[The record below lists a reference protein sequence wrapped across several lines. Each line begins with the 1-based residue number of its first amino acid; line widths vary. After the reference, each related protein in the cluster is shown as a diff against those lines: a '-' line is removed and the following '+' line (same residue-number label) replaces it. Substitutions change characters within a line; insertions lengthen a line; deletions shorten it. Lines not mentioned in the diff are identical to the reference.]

1 MDKIRSQAVVPK
13 KEGLGKGKTTLSSF
27 LTLYAL
33 VQCTRGLPS
42 IDCAECPDIAVEN
55 FPEFCDS
62 RMGCRVLHSY
72 SSPSVPHQNQ
82 FLLRK

>member
-42 IDCAECPDIAVEN
+42 IDCAECPDIGVFLSFATAGWDVE
-55 FPEFCDS
+55 
-62 RMGCRVLHSY
+62 SY
-72 SSPSVPHQNQ
+72 TVIPVQVCHTKIS
-82 FLLRK
+82 FF